1 MAHLGPVNCIK
12 FLSSTKLVT
21 GSSDSYLYVWDIS
34 SYTASKTATFS
45 GHSDNVNCCDKL
57 LNGNVISGGNDKAL
71 YIWNPANGN
80 TITSQANAH
89 SQNILCLKVKEMKS

>member
-21 GSSDSYLYVWDIS
+21 GSSDKILYVWDIS
-34 SYTASKTATFS
+34 SIIALKTATFS
-45 GHSDNVNCCDKL
+45 GHSDQVNCCDKL

-80 TITSQANAH
+80 TITSQPGAH
-89 SQNILCLKVKEMKS
+89 SESILCLKVKEMKT